1 MREMKSQKESEISLN
16 EFRSKNPEKFIL
28 MIDGQTIDIFMS
40 VPKLEEDFFSVATLC
55 PSVCVCRCS
64 PT

>member
-1 MREMKSQKESEISLN
+1 
-16 EFRSKNPEKFIL
+16 
-28 MIDGQTIDIFMS
+28 MS
-40 VPKLEEDFFSVATLC
+40 IPKLEEDFFSVATLC